1 MARVTKTTAMR
12 ISFRLVALVVAVI
25 LFLVA
30 AFVDEDNW
38 SDLVALGLAVFAAA
52 FLVDELR
59 LDDRVRGA
67 GRGTP

>member
-1 MARVTKTTAMR
+1 MR

-30 AFVDEDNW
+30 AFIDEDNW
-38 SDLVALGLAVFAAA
+38 SDMVALGLAVFAAA
-52 FLVDELR
+52 FLADELG
-59 LDDRVRGA
+59 LDTRGRGA

>member
-1 MARVTKTTAMR
+1 MR

-30 AFVDEDNW
+30 AFIDEENW
-38 SDLVALGLAVFAAA
+38 TDIVALGLAVFAAA
-52 FLVDELR
+52 FLVDELD
-59 LDDRVRGA
+59 LDARTRGA

>member
-1 MARVTKTTAMR
+1 MR

-30 AFVDEDNW
+30 AFIDEDNW
-38 SDLVALGLAVFAAA
+38 SDMVALGLAVFAAA
-52 FLVDELR
+52 FLADELG
-59 LDDRVRGA
+59 LDTRARGA